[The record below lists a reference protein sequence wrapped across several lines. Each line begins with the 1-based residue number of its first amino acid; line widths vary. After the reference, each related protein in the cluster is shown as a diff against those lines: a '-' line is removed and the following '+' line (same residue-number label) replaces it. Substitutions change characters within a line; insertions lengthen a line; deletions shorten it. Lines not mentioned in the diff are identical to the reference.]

1 MQRLEVNPYEFDNR
15 MIEWNLKVG
24 KITTEQLKAHLKN
37 LPDEESN
44 SQNIKLDDDPVSE
57 N

>member
-1 MQRLEVNPYEFDNR
+1 